1 MCVYQRT
8 APTIV
13 IKGMNWSLADPISPH
28 KWNYGAL
35 FQAETTMKIGRIDT
49 AANASAED
57 AEGQAANATNP

>member
-1 MCVYQRT
+1 
-8 APTIV
+8 
-13 IKGMNWSLADPISPH
+13 MNWSLADPISPH